1 MMVAYRLDFQVGDWI
16 DHKYKV
22 VKKIGSGSYGDVFM
36 VIDIDGIDY
45 ALKLLRLWEVSVEL
59 CDELSKRFRREYETA
74 KLPND
79 YLVHSFDYNEVEGNP
94 YYTME
99 YCANGELPKYVSKDL
114 TSLPRLAHDILS
126 GLHFLHSEGKVHRD
140 LKPENVLIRG
150 NGGAA
155 LTDFGVVGE
164 IDINKRF
171 SKRNLLGQPKQ
182 IFGTVAYMAPE
193 MYERKGG
200 GITYLPTI
208 DIFSFG
214 VLIYELLTGGHL
226 PFGQD
231 VSKYQ
236 LRAKK
241 GEWDKDKLLSAC
253 PDKLWVK
260 IIQKCIESD
269 YRKRYQDTSEI
280 LLDMEPLIGKV
291 SDIIYDIRNSRSS
304 NISQLTIT
312 QGYNQGKVYI
322 LKDILKGC
330 SRMIKIG
337 RGESNDIVLVDDG
350 NVYISRC
357 HFTLEKSLKGPFWL
371 IRDGQWH
378 KDVRQWIPSTNG
390 TYLNSAPVSSEG
402 LKVFT
407 GDIITIG
414 EYKLK
419 VQ

>member
-1 MMVAYRLDFQVGDWI
+1 MIAYRLDYQKGDWI
-16 DHKYKV
+16 DHKYRV

-36 VIDIDGIDY
+36 VNSREGIDY
-45 ALKLLRLWEVSVEL
+45 ALKLLRLWEVSIDVY
-59 CDELSKRFRREYETA
+59 DELSKRFRREYETA

-126 GLHFLHSEGKVHRD
+126 GLHYLHSEGKVHRD

-150 NGGAA
+150 NGRAA

-164 IDINKRF
+164 IDIHKRF

-182 IFGTVAYMAPE
+182 IFGTIAYMAPE

-200 GITYLPTI
+200 GITYLHTI

-214 VLIYELLTGGHL
+214 VLMYELLTRGHL

-241 GEWDKDKLLSAC
+241 GEWDKEKLLSAC
-253 PDKLWVK
+253 SDKLWVK

-280 LLDMEPLIGKV
+280 LLDMEPLIGKD
-291 SDIIYDIRNSRSS
+291 SDHFCDIRNSRSS
-304 NISQLTIT
+304 SISQLTIT
-312 QGYNQGKVYI
+312 QGSEQGKVFI
-322 LKDILKGC
+322 LKDLLKDY

-357 HFTLEKSLKGPFWL
+357 HFTLEKSSKGPYWL
-371 IRDGQWH
+371 IKDGQWC
-378 KDVRQWIPSTNG
+378 KDDRQWKPSTNG
-390 TYLNSAPVSSEG
+390 TYLNSAAVPTEG

-407 GDIITIG
+407 GDIITVG

>member
-1 MMVAYRLDFQVGDWI
+1 MVAYRLDYQINDWI

-36 VIDIDGIDY
+36 VKGIDGIEY
-45 ALKLLRLWEVSVEL
+45 ALKLLRLWEVSVDFY
-59 CDELSKRFRREYETA
+59 DELTKRFHREFETA
-74 KLPND
+74 QLPND
-79 YLVHSFDYNEVEGNP
+79 YLVHSFEYSEVDGNP

-99 YCANGELPKYVSKDL
+99 YCANGELPKYIEKDL
-114 TSLPRLAHDILS
+114 TSLPMVAHDILS

-150 NGGAA
+150 NGKAA

-164 IDINKRF
+164 MDINKSF

-182 IFGTVAYMAPE
+182 IFGTIAYMAPE

-214 VLIYELLTGGHL
+214 VLMYEVLTGGKL
-226 PFGQD
+226 PFGDD

-241 GEWDKDKLLSAC
+241 GDWDRNLLADSC
-253 PDKLWVK
+253 SEILWIK

-269 YRKRYQDTSEI
+269 YRKRYQETSEI
-280 LLDMEPLIGKV
+280 FMDMKPLIGTIGNRFQEKK
-291 SDIIYDIRNSRSS
+291 SRSS
-304 NISQLTIT
+304 NICRLTIT
-312 QGYNQGKVYI
+312 QGTDQGKSFV
-322 LKDILKGC
+322 LGNILKGQ
-330 SRMIKIG
+330 SRMIKVG
-337 RGESNDIVLVDDG
+337 RDEANDIVLSDEE
-350 NVYISRC
+350 NVYLSRY

-371 IRDGQWH
+371 IRDGQWR
-378 KDVRQWIPSTNG
+378 KDKRQWVPSTNG
-390 TYLNSAPVSSEG
+390 TYLNSAQVSIEG
-402 LKVFT
+402 LRIFT
-407 GDIITIG
+407 GDIITVG